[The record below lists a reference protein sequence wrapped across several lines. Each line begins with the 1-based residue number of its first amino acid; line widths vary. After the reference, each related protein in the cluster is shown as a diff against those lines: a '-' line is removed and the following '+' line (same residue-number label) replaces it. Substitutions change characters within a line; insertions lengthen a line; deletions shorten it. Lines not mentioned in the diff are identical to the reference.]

1 MELNIFAS
9 QTELIDN
16 ISKIEDEDDAFEE
29 ILKLLEIY
37 MTKYSYLKEAEIL
50 NVQTEKNL
58 KEDITVFKNDTKV
71 MFQILYNFFDNIKM
85 DKEDSD
91 YEEDLEKFVLLK
103 TNLIMIVKSIDE
115 NNNYEDFKNNHNLVT
130 SLRYV
135 INYFDE
141 ANKNIEELNEIIKSG
156 TEMLDN
162 SLTGLENSLK
172 LAQVSSNILKDDVTK
187 EYLSENSK
195 WCKSI
200 LKDDFEKDDVI
211 TVIKKIQA
219 FEATNYKDLYEIEN
233 EPEMKKKYIQYIQ
246 IENIMNCIFTIEKKL
261 RE

>member
-9 QTELIDN
+9 QMELIDK
-16 ISKIEDEDDAFEE
+16 ISKIEDEDDAFGE
-29 ILKLLEIY
+29 ILKLLKIY

-91 YEEDLEKFVLLK
+91 YEEDLEKFDLLK

-115 NNNYEDFKNNHNLVT
+115 NNNYEDFKNNDNLVT
-130 SLRYV
+130 SLKYV

-141 ANKNIEELNEIIKSG
+141 ANKNMEELNETIKSG
-156 TEMLDN
+156 TEMLDK
-162 SLTGLENSLK
+162 SLTDFENSIK
-172 LAQVSSNILKDDVTK
+172 LTEVSTNILKDDVTK

-195 WCKSI
+195 WCKNI
-200 LKDDFEKDDVI
+200 LKEDFDKEDVI
-211 TVIKKIQA
+211 TVIKKIQT
-219 FEATNYKDLYEIEN
+219 FEATNYKDLYETEDD
-233 EPEMKKKYIQYIQ
+233 PTMKKKYIQYIQ

-261 RE
+261 RG